1 MSIKIVVT
9 SRSFSLNKTLRIEL
23 LQHFP
28 ENVVFNDKG
37 LYLDGQAL
45 LDFVQGADILVVGLE
60 KIDENV
66 LKVCPNLKMISK
78 YGVGLDNIDLEICQ
92 KYGVKIGWTG
102 GVNRL
107 SVAEVALGFMLGL
120 CRNLFLTS
128 LQHKSGI
135 WNKSGGYQLSGKTVG
150 IIGVGFIGKELVRLL
165 KPFGCKIL
173 VNDIIDQ
180 KQYYSEN
187 NLTETSKEDIF
198 RQADLISFH
207 TPLNTE
213 TTHLV
218 RKETLE
224 LMKPSAFLINT
235 ARGSII
241 KREDLKWALQNKMI
255 KGAAIDVY
263 EEEPPTDLEFLQ
275 LENLV
280 CTPHL
285 CGNSEEA
292 VLAMG
297 RSAIRHLV

>member
-213 TTHLV
+213 TTYLV

>member
-213 TTHLV
+213 TTYLV

-241 KREDLKWALQNKMI
+241 KQEDLKWALQNKMI